1 MDSKTNT
8 SLYTCLPLIKSFKVF
23 IMGLG
28 LMALTALA
36 FAHSAQAQEAAG
48 DKIAIVDIQG
58 LLQKS
63 KAAVSIQDQLKE
75 QRQSFQKEFSK
86 YEEKLQSAKQEL
98 GSQRSNLSAEEFSK
112 KREDFEEKLIET
124 RSIVQKKKKALDE
137 ALKNAMK
144 ELRIEILEIVADIA
158 EEKDLK
164 LVISRQNV
172 IVVDKG
178 IDITS
183 DVLKRL
189 DKSLKSVDL
198 DVKVN

>member
-8 SLYTCLPLIKSFKVF
+8 SLYACLTITKAFKVF
-23 IMGLG
+23 TLGLG
-28 LMALTALA
+28 LTILA
-36 FAHSAQAQEAAG
+36 VLAPLNSVKAQESAG

-98 GSQRSNLSAEEFSK
+98 GSQRSSLSAEEFSK

-158 EEKDLK
+158 DEKDLK